1 MMYMCLHAEAIM
13 DLMELSDSNQIQFK
27 QVQGDFHRLQ
37 GKWILQSV
45 DQQEVRP
52 DRSVGHCLKQGLGWT
67 PGAPASQ
74 EHPVQPKVAGC
85 ERSFVCGALR

>member
-13 DLMELSDSNQIQFK
+13 DLMEIPDSNQIQFK

-45 DQQEVRP
+45 EQQEVILERIL
-52 DRSVGHCLKQGLGWT
+52 SLEQGLGWDSRHSS
-67 PGAPASQ
+67 SQ
-74 EHPVQPKVAGC
+74 KALVQHEAAGM
-85 ERSFVCGALR
+85 

>member
-13 DLMELSDSNQIQFK
+13 DLMEIPGSNQIQFK

-45 DQQEVRP
+45 EQQEVRLN
-52 DRSVGHCLKQGLGWT
+52 SS
-67 PGAPASQ
+67 ASN
-74 EHPVQPKVAGC
+74 
-85 ERSFVCGALR
+85 RL